1 MTVAY
6 WCVLI
11 AGVMPLIAIGIA
23 KAGGERYNNRHPRV
37 WLDKQQGYRAR
48 AAAAESNSFEAFP
61 FFAAAVIIAHLTMR
75 LRVGSTFLRSSFVLA
90 RIAYIICY
98 LADWHW
104 ARSAVWFAGYGAC
117 IAIFLLGCSA
127 WLG

>member
-11 AGVMPLIAIGIA
+11 AAVIPLISIGIA

-48 AAAAESNSFEAFP
+48 AAAAEANSFEAFP
-61 FFAAAVIIAHLTMR
+61 FFAAAVIVAHLTNAPQ
-75 LRVGSTFLRSSFVLA
+75 A
-90 RIAYIICY
+90 RIDLLALLFVIARITYVVCY

-104 ARSAVWFAGYGAC
+104 ARSAVWFADYAAC
-117 IAIFLLGCSA
+117 VAIFISA
-127 WLG
+127 VLPG